1 MTAYIMAMPT
11 KTTAG
16 TVEKFTNDAGK
27 EIQKYEIEING
38 ERLIDRTVRLLKNSL
53 DEFDD
58 IIIGGYE
65 KISGCDNYVTTAKG
79 FEEHILDAVQHYGED
94 SIIIL
99 YGDCYYTEAFINF
112 AVEYQPSDWC
122 HFCRMGYNPFT
133 WKPWGEGYGF
143 KICEKEGFIEKT
155 ETWLELVRL
164 GLVSNS
170 NKWNWNRFMND
181 ISNIYTHIESKP
193 SPHDVIWDKDET
205 DDFDYPRDV
214 RLFKERMSIN
224 FGKE

>member
-11 KTTAG
+11 KTSAG

-27 EIQKYEIEING
+27 EIQKFEIEING
-38 ERLIDRTVRLLKNSL
+38 ERLIDRTVRLLK
-53 DEFDD
+53 DGIDAGD
-58 IIIGGYE
+58 QIVIGGYE
-65 KISGCDNYVTTAKG
+65 KIEGCENYITEAKG
-79 FEEHILDAVQHYGED
+79 FEAHILDAVKHNHGD
-94 SIIIL
+94 VLIL

-112 AVEYQPSDWC
+112 VLDYQPMDWC
-122 HFCRMGYNPFT
+122 HFCRMSYNPYT

-143 KICEKEGFIEKT
+143 KICDKDGFIEKT

-164 GLVSNS
+164 GLVNNG

-181 ISNIYTHIESKP
+181 VSDIYTHIESKP
-193 SPHDVIWDKDET
+193 SPHDVVWTKDET

-214 RLFKERMSIN
+214 RLFKERMAVN
-224 FGKE
+224 FGR